1 MDEPLCGNSK
11 IFPEFFF
18 VLGVGGKKTPS
29 PLFFMGELKAFW
41 GRALGGIEN
50 FGHFGQQTVATH
62 KAWIQG
68 GVGVRG
74 YGGRGI

>member
-1 MDEPLCGNSK
+1 MDEPLVEIQKFFWN
-11 IFPEFFF
+11 FFF
-18 VLGVGGKKTPS
+18 CFGGGWKKDPLPS
-29 PLFFMGELKAFW
+29 FFMGELKAFW

-50 FGHFGQQTVATH
+50 FGHFGQATAPTH

>member
-1 MDEPLCGNSK
+1 MTPLWKFKNFSGK
-11 IFPEFFF
+11 FFLF
-18 VLGVGGKKTPS
+18 WGWVEKDPLPS
-29 PLFFMGELKAFW
+29 FFMGELKAFW
-41 GRALGGIEN
+41 RRALGGPEN

-74 YGGRGI
+74 YEGRGI

>member
-1 MDEPLCGNSK
+1 MDDPLVEIQK
-11 IFPEFFF
+11 IFWKIFF

-41 GRALGGIEN
+41 GRALGGSEN

-74 YGGRGI
+74 YEGRGI

>member
-1 MDEPLCGNSK
+1 MNPFVEIQKFFWK
-11 IFPEFFF
+11 IFF

-74 YGGRGI
+74 YEGRGI

>member
-18 VLGVGGKKTPS
+18 CFGGGWKKDPLPS
-29 PLFFMGELKAFW
+29 FFMGELKAFW
-41 GRALGGIEN
+41 GRALGGPEN

-74 YGGRGI
+74 YEGRGI